1 MGWTENNYDYP
12 IDNGQIKNVP
22 LNLKIAV
29 KTGKIIL
36 IPLLSKEKLFERF
49 KIENLKKSK
58 MSGSSNSVM
67 FGNTNNNM
75 AIAIR
80 SSINPV
86 GYKKEDGSTQ
96 LKLSD
101 SSNEEELLIKKK
113 DLLKRTRD
121 AWKFANDNG
130 LCPKVLFFGYYYEKD
145 EIYSCIISER
155 YHGSM
160 FDYFETNCDRQG
172 ICDQLTQQIIALLNK
187 MTNGGY
193 ICYDIKPENTVYRTA
208 DVDNSKTISDVRL
221 IDWDGDFCINDRSA
235 KDYKLISRLIMAS
248 HFKRFDSNLFNNNE
262 YKVFSTAELY
272 TLYSGIDDFKTDR
285 ILRKVQVENYFP
297 ELKSKYDKLIKDGTD
312 ILINKENEFKIFLLE
327 QLKKFTPEGYK
338 CENFINVN
346 ADCTPKE
353 DEIRTPKITKKKNI
367 FKRFVGKGGNRSTKK
382 KSKSKKTKTR
392 KCK

>member
-1 MGWTENNYDYP
+1 MGWIENNYDSE
-12 IDNGQIKNVP
+12 IINDI
-22 LNLKIAV
+22 NLKIYKKTV
-29 KTGKIIL
+29 KKFDPL
-36 IPLLSKEKLFERF
+36 SKLLSKEKLFEQF
-49 KIENLKKSK
+49 DIKKLKKPK

-67 FGNTNNNM
+67 FGNTNKNTNKNM

-80 SSINPV
+80 SSINPI

-101 SSNEEELLIKKK
+101 SSNEEELLKKK

-130 LCPKVLFFGYYYEKD
+130 LCPEVLFFGYYYEKD
-145 EIYSCIISER
+145 EIYSCIISQR

-172 ICDQLTQQIIALLNK
+172 ICDQLTQQIIVLLDK
-187 MTNGGY
+187 MTKGGY

-248 HFKRFDSNLFNNNE
+248 HFKRFDSNLFDNNK
-262 YKVFSTAELY
+262 YQVFSKAELY

-297 ELKSKYDKLIKDGTD
+297 ELKSKYDKLIKNGTD
-312 ILINKENEFKIFLLE
+312 ILINKENEFKIFLLK
-327 QLKKFTPEGYK
+327 QLKEFTPEGYK
-338 CENFINVN
+338 CENFINVYS
-346 ADCTPKE
+346 DCTPKE
-353 DEIRTPKITKKKNI
+353 DEIRTSKIKKKKNI
-367 FKRFVGKGGNRSTKK
+367 FDRFFRKGGNRSTKK

>member
-1 MGWTENNYDYP
+1 MGWTENNYDSEIINDSEFA
-12 IDNGQIKNVP
+12 IDGTPPFKLTIGM
-22 LNLKIAV
+22 KI
-29 KTGKIIL
+29 GK
-36 IPLLSKEKLFERF
+36 IPLLSKKKLFKRF

-67 FGNTNNNM
+67 FGNTNKNM

-80 SSINPV
+80 SSINPI

-101 SSNEEELLIKKK
+101 SSNEEELLKKK

-160 FDYFETNCDRQG
+160 FDYFETNCKKKK
-172 ICDQLTQQIIALLNK
+172 ICDELTQQIIDLLNK
-187 MTNGGY
+187 MTDGGY

-208 DVDNSKTISDVRL
+208 DIDSSTTISDVRL
-221 IDWDGDFCINDRSA
+221 IDWDGDFCINHTSA

-248 HFKRFDSNLFNNNE
+248 HFKRFDSNLFNNNNFQ
-262 YKVFSTAELY
+262 VFKTEELD
-272 TLYSGIDDFKTDR
+272 TLYSGIDDFITDTA
-285 ILRKVQVENYFP
+285 LRKIHVENYFP
-297 ELKSKYDKLIKDGTD
+297 EIKKKYKKFKNETNGTK
-312 ILINKENEFKIFLLE
+312 ILINKQNAFKIFLLE

-353 DEIRTPKITKKKNI
+353 DETTKKKKFLN
-367 FKRFVGKGGNRSTKK
+367 FLGGNRSTKK

>member
-1 MGWTENNYDYP
+1 MGWTENNYDSQI
-12 IDNGQIKNVP
+12 IDDSDIIF
-22 LNLKIAV
+22 KISM
-29 KTGKIIL
+29 KTGKKPL
-36 IPLLSKEKLFERF
+36 SKLLSKEKLFEQF
-49 KIENLKKSK
+49 DIKNLKKSK
-58 MSGSSNSVM
+58 MSGSSNSVT
-67 FGNTNNNM
+67 FGETNNM
-75 AIAIR
+75 SIAIR
-80 SSINPV
+80 SSINPI

-101 SSNEEELLIKKK
+101 SSDEELLKKK

-145 EIYSCIISER
+145 EIYSCIISQQ
-155 YHGSM
+155 YDGSM

-172 ICDQLTQQIIALLNK
+172 ICDQLTQQIIVLLNK
-187 MTNGGY
+187 MTKGGY

-208 DVDNSKTISDVRL
+208 VVNNSKIISDVRL

-248 HFKRFDSNLFNNNE
+248 HFKRFDSNLFNNNNFQ
-262 YKVFSTAELY
+262 VFKTEDLD

-285 ILRKVQVENYFP
+285 ILRKIQVENYFP
-297 ELKSKYDKLIKDGTD
+297 ELKKKYDKSIIDGTD

-327 QLKKFTPEGYK
+327 QLKKFTPDKYK
-338 CENFINVN
+338 CHDKFINVD
-346 ADCTPKE
+346 ADCTPQE
-353 DEIRTPKITKKKNI
+353 DKIRRSKIKKKKKFKI
-367 FKRFVGKGGNRSTKK
+367 FLGGNRSTKK

-392 KCK
+392 KCQ

>member
-1 MGWTENNYDYP
+1 MGWTENNYEP
-12 IDNGQIKNVP
+12 IKNVP
-22 LNLKIAV
+22 MNLRIAV
-29 KTGKIIL
+29 KFGKI

-67 FGNTNNNM
+67 FGNTNKNM

-80 SSINPV
+80 SSINPI

-101 SSNEEELLIKKK
+101 SSNEKELLKKK

-130 LCPKVLFFGYYYEKD
+130 LCPEVLFFGYYYEKD
-145 EIYSCIISER
+145 EIYSCIISQR

-160 FDYFETNCDRQG
+160 FDYFETNCDSQG

-187 MTNGGY
+187 MNNGGY

-208 DVDNSKTISDVRL
+208 DVDNSKKISDVRL
-221 IDWDGDFCINDRSA
+221 IDWDGDFCINHKSA

-248 HFKRFDSNLFNNNE
+248 HFKRFDSNLFNNNNFQ
-262 YKVFSTAELY
+262 VFKTEELD

-297 ELKSKYDKLIKDGTD
+297 ELKSKYDKFKNETDGTK
-312 ILINKENEFKIFLLE
+312 ILINKENEFKIFLLK
-327 QLKKFTPEGYK
+327 QLKEFTPEGYK
-338 CENFINVN
+338 CNEKFINVYS
-346 ADCTPKE
+346 DCTPNE
-353 DEIRTPKITKKKNI
+353 DEIRTSKIKKKKKN
-367 FKRFVGKGGNRSTKK
+367 FKRFFGKGGNRTAKK